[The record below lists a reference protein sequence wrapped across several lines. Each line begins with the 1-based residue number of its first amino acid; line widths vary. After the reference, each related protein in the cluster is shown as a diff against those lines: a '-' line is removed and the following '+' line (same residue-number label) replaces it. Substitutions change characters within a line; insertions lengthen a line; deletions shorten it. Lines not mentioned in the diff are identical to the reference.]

1 MVFSTVYGKTFPEH
15 AGEKIFQIVQAF
27 QKLWP
32 YFNLYVNVT
41 Q

>member
-1 MVFSTVYGKTFPEH
+1 MEGGIFFNFEKV
-15 AGEKIFQIVQAF
+15 EKIFQIVQAV
-27 QKLWP
+27 QNLWP